1 MKCNINIQLL
11 YMYLLII
18 LQVYYILFFVF
29 LSMQRVVFGGF
40 FIFKLLDKIL
50 VIFDLYRR
58 KFKIEIYLE
67 TLQEEIDNIEVRI
80 QECIVQNVT
89 FYEDEEYGRLFR
101 KKGFLQREKIELE
114 KYEKE
119 LDKVLVQQDQMYY
132 FLQWFFNYQQ

>member
-1 MKCNINIQLL
+1 
-11 YMYLLII
+11 MYLLII
-18 LQVYYILFFVF
+18 LKVYYILFFVF

>member
-1 MKCNINIQLL
+1 
-11 YMYLLII
+11 MYLLII

-40 FIFKLLDKIL
+40 LIFKFFDKIL

-67 TLQEEIDNIEVRI
+67 FLQEEIDNIEVRI

>member
-1 MKCNINIQLL
+1 
-11 YMYLLII
+11 MYLLII

-132 FLQWFFNYQQ
+132 FLQWFFSYQQ